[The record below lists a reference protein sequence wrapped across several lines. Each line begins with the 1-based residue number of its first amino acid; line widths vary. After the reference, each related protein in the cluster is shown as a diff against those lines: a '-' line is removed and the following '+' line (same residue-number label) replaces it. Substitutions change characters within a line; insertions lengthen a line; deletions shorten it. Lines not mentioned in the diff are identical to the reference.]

1 MELAHVVF
9 QFWSKSKDPLYDR
22 LLYEVVGAKDVDE
35 ARAILKQRMK
45 LKSLRGLQVR
55 MAYVVMDCS

>member
-1 MELAHVVF
+1 MEIAYQTY
-9 QFWSKSKDPLYDR
+9 QFWSKAKDPLYDR
-22 LLYEVVGAKDVDE
+22 LLYEVVGAQDIDDAK
-35 ARAILKQRMK
+35 AILKQRMK